1 MFTVR
6 IRHLGIATLVLSLL
20 PLSALA
26 QGLPTGKRQHKPVS
40 IQPKNAA
47 DPDGQGRVKLK
58 FPWLESESL
67 EPTGA
72 SDRAY
77 ELDPEAGE
85 VRFGDGVRGRRL
97 PSGEGGA
104 SQPGGSPTLQ
114 KAKLPPDP
122 SAGESL
128 PLGLGGRD
136 APVSQHNQSD
146 LDFLRQRAGKGGNQA
161 HEATHTIQQ
170 GGSGPGAGPVSPRA
184 TQGARLKEPG
194 KTGKRPLSAPAPVT
208 SEK

>member
-1 MFTVR
+1 MLTVR
-6 IRHLGIATLVLSLL
+6 FRHLGIAALVLSLL

-40 IQPKNAA
+40 IQPNNAA

-72 SDRAY
+72 PDRAY

-97 PSGEGGA
+97 PSGERGA
-104 SQPGGSPTLQ
+104 GQPGGLSPEQ
-114 KAKLPPDP
+114 KAKLPPHP

-128 PLGLGGRD
+128 PLGLSGRD
-136 APVSQHNQSD
+136 ASVSQHNQSD
-146 LDFLRQRAGKGGNQA
+146 LDFLKQRAGKGGNQA
-161 HEATHTIQQ
+161 HEAAHTIQR
-170 GGSGPGAGPVSPRA
+170 GGLGASASSVGPRA
-184 TQGARLKEPG
+184 TQAARPKEPG
-194 KTGKRPLSAPAPVT
+194 KTGKRLLPAPAAVT